1 MGRVFEG
8 RFDARGR
15 RIAVVASRFNEFF
28 TRELVAGAMDGFRRH
43 GVPDEAVDTVWVP
56 GSFEIPLAAKRLAH
70 GGRYGAVVCVGCL
83 IQGDTPH
90 FHYIA
95 GEVTKGVAQVALESG
110 VPVVFGIITAETLDQ
125 AIERAGTKAG
135 NKGFDA
141 AMAALEMIDLFATL
155 DAGSDSGTMSPEGR

>member
-1 MGRVFEG
+1 MGKLFEG

-15 RIAVVASRFNEFF
+15 KIAVVASRFNEFF

-43 GVPDEAVDTVWVP
+43 GVPDESVDTVWVP
-56 GSFEIPLAAKRLAH
+56 GSFEIPLAAKRLAQ

-95 GEVTKGVAQVALESG
+95 GEVTKGIAQVSLESG
-110 VPVVFGIITAETLDQ
+110 VPVVFGVITAETLDQ

-141 AMAALEMIDLFATL
+141 AVAAIEMVNVLAAIR
-155 DAGSDSGTMSPEGR
+155 GSR

>member
-1 MGRVFEG
+1 
-8 RFDARGR
+8 
-15 RIAVVASRFNEFF
+15 
-28 TRELVAGAMDGFRRH
+28 MDGFRRH
-43 GVPDEAVDTVWVP
+43 GVAEDAVDTVWVP
-56 GSFEIPLAAKRLAH
+56 GSFEVPLAAQRLARA
-70 GGRYGAVVCVGCL
+70 GRYAAVVCLGCL

-95 GEVTKGVAQVALESG
+95 GEVTKGVAQVALDSG

-155 DAGSDSGTMSPEGR
+155 DAESA

>member
-1 MGRVFEG
+1 MGKVFEG

-15 RIAVVASRFNEFF
+15 RVALVASRFNEFF
-28 TRELVAGAMDGFRRH
+28 TRELVAGALDAFRRH
-43 GVPDEAVDTVWVP
+43 GVAEEGVDTVWVP
-56 GSFEIPLAAKRLAH
+56 GSFEIPLAAQRLAKS
-70 GGRYGAVVCVGCL
+70 GRYGAVVCLGCL

-95 GEVTKGVAQVALESG
+95 GEVTKGVAQVALDSG

-141 AMAALEMIDLFATL
+141 AMAALEMIDLFASL
-155 DAGSDSGTMSPEGR
+155 EPAPPAAGAVRA